1 MAILFQQKLADDND
15 PSDQVAEVLSLICA
29 DRQRSR
35 LAAMLPNGRAVAI
48 VLPRD
53 QTLEPGDLL
62 VSTCGQRIRIA
73 AAPEPLLCVR
83 AKTPFELMRLTYH
96 LANRHVKAM
105 LTPEA
110 IFIEPDT
117 VLREMIGRL
126 GGQVTNVKQVFM
138 PEPGAYSG
146 GDGHHHGHHGEP
158 EALDDQMGQVGE
170 ALSIAAH
177 QNRAKEGK

>member
-1 MAILFQQKLADDND
+1 MAILFQQKLEGGNDHWLEDD
-15 PSDQVAEVLSLICA
+15 EILSLNCS

-35 LAAMLPNGRAVAI
+35 LAAMLPSGRAVAI
-48 VLPRD
+48 VLPRGD
-53 QTLEPGDLL
+53 VMNPGDVL
-62 VSTCGQRIRIA
+62 VSTCGQRLRIQA
-73 AAPEPLLCVR
+73 QSESLLR
-83 AKTPFELMRLTYH
+83 INASSDFDLMRVTYH